1 MCILHFHT
9 YACPQHNC
17 SVRATTRFSVSVMC
31 YVYVWCCGAGN
42 KLQMKFPYACFSHRN
57 QKFRSMFTEMEFQNA
72 PQTDLFLG
80 KSVWPVSIL
89 LFSCFTFPQLW
100 QQHIYYFFLQ
110 CQTWFSRAV
119 GTQRHGVGIQRFWP
133 FLTVQKC
140 TKGKRKK
147 CHEISVANS
156 ILTYAI

>member
-57 QKFRSMFTEMEFQNA
+57 QKFWSMFTEMEFQNA
-72 PQTDLFLG
+72 PQADLFLG

-100 QQHIYYFFLQ
+100 QQHIYFFCNARHDLVEPSARKDMGSEFKDFGHFLPYQ
-110 CQTWFSRAV
+110 RK
-119 GTQRHGVGIQRFWP
+119 TQKMSWHFR
-133 FLTVQKC
+133 
-140 TKGKRKK
+140 RKLDIDV
-147 CHEISVANS
+147 CDIEAE
-156 ILTYAI
+156 